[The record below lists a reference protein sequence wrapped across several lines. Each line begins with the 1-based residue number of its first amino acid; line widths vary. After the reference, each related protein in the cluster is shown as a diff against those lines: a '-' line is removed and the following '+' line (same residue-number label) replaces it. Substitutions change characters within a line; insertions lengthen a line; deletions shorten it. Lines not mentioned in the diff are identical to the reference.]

1 MYYLFK
7 FTQNIIGDKMEIN
20 NIITNKDMLYLN
32 DLFCNH
38 NIYDLI
44 DNIINNIESKDIKD
58 ILSRIKNMHEDHML
72 FIISSLKKE
81 NYFEGENDEEF

>member
-7 FTQNIIGDKMEIN
+7 YTQNIIGDKMEIN

-32 DLFCNH
+32 DLFYCNY
-38 NIYDLI
+38 NIYNLI

-58 ILSRIKNMHEDHML
+58 ILSRTW
-72 FIISSLKKE
+72 
-81 NYFEGENDEEF
+81 